1 MAKLNELPLM
11 AKVGIVAGVFVL
23 LTVGAY
29 FGLYQALDLQNREM
43 QAAVDTITQENQ
55 TLKQFENRMPDL
67 ERQIGSL
74 KQQLEI
80 QKRIV
85 PDEREADQFM
95 RLMQTEA
102 AQAGIE
108 IRRYTARPVS
118 TKDYYAEVPFEMELD
133 GPFFGVV
140 NFFERVANLER
151 IIKVTSIRMASVR
164 EPRNARPKKVYK
176 YPPSQTVVA
185 TCLTTTFFSV
195 EPQAPPPEED
205 AKAKKGRPG
214 RRKPAAPPA
223 KG

>member
-1 MAKLNELPLM
+1 MGKLNELPLL
-11 AKVGIVAGVFVL
+11 AKLGIVAGVFAL
-23 LTVGAY
+23 LTAGAY
-29 FGLYQALDLQNREM
+29 FGLYQAQDLQNREM
-43 QAAVDTITQENQ
+43 QAAVDTLTKENQ
-55 TLKQFENRMPDL
+55 TLKQFENKMPDL
-67 ERQIGSL
+67 ERQIASL
-74 KQQLEI
+74 QQQVEI

-95 RLMQTEA
+95 RLMQAEA
-102 AQAGIE
+102 AQAGVE

-133 GPFFGVV
+133 GPFFAVV

-151 IIKVTSIRMASVR
+151 IVRVTSLRMASVR

-195 EPQAPPPEED
+195 EPQAPPPVD
-205 AKAKKGRPG
+205 PKAKKGR
-214 RRKPAAPPA
+214 KPPA
-223 KG
+223 KPAQG

>member
-1 MAKLNELPLM
+1 MAKLNELPLL
-11 AKVGIVAGVFVL
+11 AKVGIVAGLFVL

-29 FGLYQALDLQNREM
+29 FGVYQAMDLQNREM
-43 QAAVDTITQENQ
+43 QTAVNTITDENKK
-55 TLKQFENRMPDL
+55 LKEFENRLPDL
-67 ERQIGSL
+67 ERQIASL
-74 KQQLEI
+74 QQQLEI

-95 RLMQTEA
+95 RLMQAEA
-102 AQAGIE
+102 QQAGVE

-133 GPFFGVV
+133 GPFFSVV

-151 IIKVTSIRMASVR
+151 IVKVTNLRMASTR
-164 EPRNARPKKVYK
+164 EPRGARPKKVYK

-195 EPQAPPPEED
+195 EPQAPPPVD
-205 AKAKKGRPG
+205 PKAKKGRPS
-214 RRKPAAPPA
+214 RKPAAKPA
-223 KG
+223 AQG

>member
-1 MAKLNELPLM
+1 
-11 AKVGIVAGVFVL
+11 V
-23 LTVGAY
+23 
-29 FGLYQALDLQNREM
+29 QNREM
-43 QAAVDTITQENQ
+43 QAAVDTITEENKK
-55 TLKQFENRMPDL
+55 LKEFENRMPDL
-67 ERQIGSL
+67 ERQIASL
-74 KQQLEI
+74 QQQLEI

-95 RLMQTEA
+95 RLMQAEA
-102 AQAGIE
+102 QQAGVE

-133 GPFFGVV
+133 GPFFSVV
-140 NFFERVANLER
+140 NFFERVGNLER
-151 IIKVTSIRMASVR
+151 IVKVTSLRMASTR

-195 EPQAPPPEED
+195 EPQAAPPED
-205 AKAKKGRPG
+205 PKAKKGRPS
-214 RRKPAAPPA
+214 RKPAAKPAAPA